1 MIDSLLNYK
10 LQPLEKYQVVKM
22 KQTINK
28 GFSVSN
34 FPRTR
39 LRRNRMSDF
48 SRKLV
53 AENNLSINDLIYPIF
68 VTYGSNTKEEIE
80 SMPGIYR
87 FSLDLLPKEIER
99 ISSLEIP
106 AIALFPKIEKSL
118 KNPNGSEALNK
129 NNLICKAIK
138 ISKKVNSNLGVI
150 CDVALDPFTD
160 HGHDGIIF
168 NNQIDNDKTL
178 EILCNQALIQAEA
191 GCDIIAPSD
200 MMDGRVGFIRDTLD
214 NHGFINVQIMSYA
227 VKYASAFYGPFR
239 DAVGSTLNL
248 SNKSKKSYQM
258 DPANSDEAIREI
270 ALDINEGADMF
281 IVKPGM
287 PYLDI
292 IYKIKQEFKIPLYAY
307 QVSGEYSMI
316 KGAIDNGWFDEQK
329 IIFESLIAFKRAGCN
344 GIITYFAP
352 YVANLLKGQNS

>member
-1 MIDSLLNYK
+1 
-10 LQPLEKYQVVKM
+10 M
-22 KQTINK
+22 KEDKNK
-28 GFSVSN
+28 IFSVSN

-39 LRRNRMSDF
+39 LRRNRMTPF
-48 SRKLV
+48 SRRLV
-53 AENNLSINDLIYPIF
+53 KENSLSINDLIYPIF
-68 VTYGSNTKEEIE
+68 VTYGSNVKEEIK

-87 FSLDLLPKEIER
+87 FSLDLLANEIER
-99 ISSLEIP
+99 IYSLDIP
-106 AIALFPKIEKSL
+106 AIALFPKIEQSL
-118 KNPNGSEALNK
+118 KDPNGSEALNK
-129 NNLICKAIK
+129 NNLVCNAIK
-138 ISKKVNSNLGVI
+138 ISKKVNNELGII

-160 HGHDGIIF
+160 HGHDGVII
-168 NNQIDNDKTL
+168 NDQIDNDKTL

-200 MMDGRVGFIRDTLD
+200 MMDGRVGLIRDKLD
-214 NHGFINVQIMSYA
+214 SHGFTNVQIMSYA

-239 DAVGSTLNL
+239 DAVGSTVNF
-248 SNKSKKSYQM
+248 SNKSKESYQM
-258 DPANSDEAIREI
+258 DPANSDEALREI
-270 ALDINEGADMF
+270 SLDINEGADMF

-316 KGAIDNGWFDEQK
+316 KAAIDNGWFDEQK
-329 IIFESLIAFKRAGCN
+329 IIFESLIAFKRAGCS

-352 YVANLLKGQNS
+352 YVAKLLKGHH